1 MFFTKHRAAV
11 ILGVVMGVTA
21 PMLAMI
27 PSSSHSEAAVAVM
40 DQRNIEQAIRQAIQ
54 TANILTT
61 EQKQMALMI
70 LNAKKFDPLKI
81 ALTMNHLNS
90 VQDAVWA
97 EIGYNKEAEQVLKVW
112 MSQINDI
119 KRVGRGE
126 MTVYDVINK
135 EVKRQEA
142 MAKQAQKLE
151 DRSANRLIAIKDV
164 VDASNNAE
172 GSDQILQAG
181 NSSTASDGKFDITI
195 AGADDE
201 QKAGDSGNF
210 NILGDFMNYYE
221 KSIIVPGAARIVPIA
236 FNLTIILAAIDASI
250 KLFMDLIS
258 GDKIKFLVSTCLK
271 VGFLL
276 FLIHNWFGG
285 TGLNL
290 MGSLGEGF
298 QSIGFAA
305 GGAPEGKLQP
315 NSIVNNG
322 IAMVMSIWGPITQS
336 FSIMSP
342 LNSLVQLLLLIPVV
356 ILVFLTGIEIFMA
369 QIEFYTMALITIPL
383 IPFGAMFNL
392 AVKLSVICFLQSAIM
407 KIFGDYAESIAKAT
421 AADKGAVSISM
432 LLQLLLVTLIMYF
445 LVKKIPDL
453 VTGLLSGNPALNG
466 GSMMQTAK
474 SMASNGAQAAG
485 AVLSGGTAVAGKAV
499 AGAVSGSKAGF
510 KAAGSGGAFNK
521 NGKAGAIGKMAGG
534 MLAAGS
540 GAIGAL
546 GGAAADGISGAG
558 GLMKGMA
565 TSAAAKAMQPF
576 NKGVNAVT
584 NPQDGILA
592 GKSKFNI
599 LETRTGGGG
608 GGDGAGGG
616 SGAQEARG
624 GSQEGST
631 SHGNGA
637 DDERGKS
644 AAQAI
649 AGAFG
654 PGGAALKDVGGAL
667 KGKLKDTKINTKI
680 GSAMQFIPS
689 KKAEMSQAL
698 SNHTPG
704 IIKDFSKEFSA
715 SMKEYSNP
723 KPPTG
728 EGGASK
734 VSSESKTHT
743 EESTS
748 KGSKE

>member
-1 MFFTKHRAAV
+1 MYRLKFSRLHLAVLTLAAISGLLLLFPDTLFSV
-11 ILGVVMGVTA
+11 ALAADNSTITNGDSVFGSYGGTWGPQLQHLAGAIFQMARIISIIMVCAGGMMVALGLEDGKKVVWNYILGAGLALNIGTFLFGG
-21 PMLAMI
+21 LAMTNGF
-27 PSSSHSEAAVAVM
+27 EAV
-40 DQRNIEQAIRQAIQ
+40 
-54 TANILTT
+54 
-61 EQKQMALMI
+61 
-70 LNAKKFDPLKI
+70 
-81 ALTMNHLNS
+81 
-90 VQDAVWA
+90 
-97 EIGYNKEAEQVLKVW
+97 
-112 MSQINDI
+112 
-119 KRVGRGE
+119 
-126 MTVYDVINK
+126 
-135 EVKRQEA
+135 
-142 MAKQAQKLE
+142 
-151 DRSANRLIAIKDV
+151 
-164 VDASNNAE
+164 
-172 GSDQILQAG
+172 

-195 AGADDE
+195 AGADDA

-221 KSIIVPGAARIVPIA
+221 KSIIAPGAARIVPIA

-250 KLFMDLIS
+250 KLSMDLIS

-315 NSIVNNG
+315 NSIINNG

-369 QIEFYTMALITIPL
+369 RIEFYTMALITIPL
-383 IPFGAMFNL
+383 IPFGAIKQMNFLFEKAIGAMFNL

-485 AVLSGGTAVAGKAV
+485 AMLSGGAAIAGKGI
-499 AGAVSGSKAGF
+499 AGAVSGAKAGF
-510 KAAGSGGAFNK
+510 KAAGGG
-521 NGKAGAIGKMAGG
+521 GAGAIM
-534 MLAAGS
+534 
-540 GAIGAL
+540 GAVGAL
-546 GGAAADGISGAG
+546 GGGLAGGASGAG
-558 GLMKGMA
+558 GLMKGAA

-576 NKGVNAVT
+576 NRGVNAVT
-584 NPQDGILA
+584 NPMNGVTA
-592 GKSKFNI
+592 GKSKFN
-599 LETRTGGGG
+599 LQAPGYGEGGGG
-608 GGDGAGGG
+608 GVGSGGGDGSGNAARDGGKSENG
-616 SGAQEARG
+616 P
-624 GSQEGST
+624 T
-631 SHGNGA
+631 SPDA
-637 DDERGKS
+637 SRERGKS
-644 AAQAI
+644 AAQEI
-649 AGAFG
+649 GRMFG

-667 KGKLKDTKINTKI
+667 KGKLEN
-680 GSAMQFIPS
+680 SAAMQFVPS
-689 KKAEMSQAL
+689 AKAKMAQKMSSITSDAVKNFAHEY
-698 SNHTPG
+698 S
-704 IIKDFSKEFSA
+704 S
-715 SMKEYSNP
+715 SMKAYSTP
-723 KPPTG
+723 KPPAG
-728 EGGASK
+728 EGGAGEGGAPK
-734 VSSESKTHT
+734 VSSESKTST
-743 EESTS
+743 QESTS
-748 KGSKE
+748 EKPKTE